1 MCHLHHLWSD
11 SKSSPSCG
19 QQFGISS
26 LMNPEAQS
34 SGPLTVHIN
43 RVLLISPASGC
54 VLHACTQ
61 TGSDVITLDSHKQEV
76 DLTDQMCCFW
86 LISLRDQNQWIKN
99 RTINNFPVRLS
110 SVFIDVSDQFTSC
123 LNWSLNSMCSYLW
136 KGSNL
141 NRQSV
146 IDWSV
151 KLQRMCIAHV
161 YLFLLSLSDNQY
173 DEDDDEITPDL
184 WQEACWIVIR

>member
-1 MCHLHHLWSD
+1 MRSAVWNQLSD
-11 SKSSPSCG
+11 EPWGSVFRTSHSSYQQSSPDITSFRLCAA
-19 QQFGISS
+19 F
-26 LMNPEAQS
+26 
-34 SGPLTVHIN
+34 
-43 RVLLISPASGC
+43 
-54 VLHACTQ
+54 ACTQ

-86 LISLRDQNQWIKN
+86 LISLCDQNQWVKN

-151 KLQRMCIAHV
+151 KLQRLSMCIAHV
-161 YLFLLSLSDNQY
+161 YLSLLSLSDNQY

>member
-1 MCHLHHLWSD
+1 MCHLHHWWSD

-34 SGPLTVHIN
+34 SGPHTVHIN

-54 VLHACTQ
+54 VLHLPALRQEVMSLHST
-61 TGSDVITLDSHKQEV
+61 HKQEV
-76 DLTDQMCCFW
+76 YLTDQMCCFW
-86 LISLRDQNQWIKN
+86 LISLRDQNQWVKN
-99 RTINNFPVRLS
+99 RTINNFPVKLS
-110 SVFIDVSDQFTSC
+110 SVFIDVSDQFTNC
-123 LNWSLNSMCSYLW
+123 LNWSLNSYLW

-141 NRQSV
+141 NWQSV
-146 IDWSV
+146 IDWLVNLLRLS
-151 KLQRMCIAHV
+151 MCIAHV
-161 YLFLLSLSDNQY
+161 YRSLLSLSDNQY